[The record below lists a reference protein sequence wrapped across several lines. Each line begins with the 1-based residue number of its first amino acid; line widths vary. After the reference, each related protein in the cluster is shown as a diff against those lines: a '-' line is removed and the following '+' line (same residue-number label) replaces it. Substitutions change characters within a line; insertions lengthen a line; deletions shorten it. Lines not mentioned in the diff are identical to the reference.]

1 MKWARNNIGRWNCQN
16 GSQHTSVCIRP
27 AYSHVVIPAPFS
39 LNRPS
44 FNPALRFSPSHETKT
59 FRIATP
65 SSQCTATLSPYIPIH
80 FLLLPPMTLRT
91 RVPVHTSFLF
101 FFYLFN
107 QTAQRGQNIRRGS
120 GTQAHTPIV
129 IHIAHAKNQRVEGG
143 QERNGQGHDPSV
155 SQRRLTCR
163 KIQIQNNKREFVNGG
178 VETQTTTGKQPRAQH
193 LVPGSDIGLVA
204 MFVY

>member
-1 MKWARNNIGRWNCQN
+1 VELSERISTHKRLYLTRIQSRRHSRSFLVKPTELQPCSSVLSFPRDKNFSHRNSFISMHRNLISLHSN
-16 GSQHTSVCIRP
+16 SFPPPPPDDTAHTCTCP
-27 AYSHVVIPAPFS
+27 HELPF
-39 LNRPS
+39 
-44 FNPALRFSPSHETKT
+44 
-59 FRIATP
+59 
-65 SSQCTATLSPYIPIH
+65 
-80 FLLLPPMTLRT
+80 FLL
-91 RVPVHTSFLF
+91 SFQS
-101 FFYLFN
+101 N
-107 QTAQRGQNIRRGS
+107 CAAWTEHQKRIRHPGP
-120 GTQAHTPIV
+120 HPIV